1 MSFFT
6 SRYVASL
13 EQQVKDLKEQLAKK
27 DALVETLINQRA
39 VQVAPDSGKEEKKEP
54 KLPALGNWLRTR
66 NRLED
71 PSVRVSEAEQ
81 EN

>member
-1 MSFFT
+1 MSIFT

-13 EQQVKDLKEQLAKK
+13 EQQVKELKEQLARKE
-27 DALVETLINQRA
+27 AQIETLISQRIQA
-39 VQVAPDSGKEEKKEP
+39 APDSGKEEKKEP